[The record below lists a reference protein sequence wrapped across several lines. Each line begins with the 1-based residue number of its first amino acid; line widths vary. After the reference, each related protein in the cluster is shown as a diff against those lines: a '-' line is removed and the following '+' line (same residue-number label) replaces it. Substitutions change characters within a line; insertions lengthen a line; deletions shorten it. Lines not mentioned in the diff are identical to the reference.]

1 MLNRKK
7 FYVSAALILVL
18 GVFVGLILSSHI
30 GIMSPLPA
38 KSQLSSKSIEILT
51 QLSDAQSEVAAVA
64 TPSVVNIS
72 TTRVI
77 KSREETT
84 FDLFD
89 DPFFRKFFGDQF
101 PHPNVPKEHKEQ
113 SLGSGVIVSED
124 GYIITNNHV
133 IEKAQEI
140 KVLLLNKKDYNA
152 KLVGADPKTD
162 IAIIKIDAKGLP
174 ALPWGDSNKLR
185 VGEIVFAIGN
195 PFGLNQT
202 VTMGIISA
210 VGRANVGIAD
220 YEDFIQTDA
229 AINPGNSGGAL
240 INARGELIGI
250 NTAILSRTGGYQGIG
265 FAVPSSM
272 ARQVMDSLVKYK
284 KVVRGWL
291 GVSIQEVTSDLAEEF
306 GVKDLKGALV
316 SGVMKGSP
324 AEKAGIKQ
332 GDVILQYNGKD
343 VEDTGHLRNMVSQTP
358 INMAI
363 KIKVLRQKKEIVL
376 DVVIAELPKKM
387 AEELTRNEEQGNAMN
402 EEESAALAGLVVRQL
417 TPDLAQRFGLDE
429 NEKGI
434 VVVRVEGGS
443 RMAEA
448 GIKAGDIIL
457 QINQKN
463 IATIEDYK
471 KASSKIK
478 TKERILFLIRRKG
491 QDLFVTVRPE

>member
-1 MLNRKK
+1 MK
-7 FYVSAALILVL
+7 FPSICSTILFSGGSSAIRL
-18 GVFVGLILSSHI
+18 
-30 GIMSPLPA
+30 
-38 KSQLSSKSIEILT
+38 
-51 QLSDAQSEVAAVA
+51 
-64 TPSVVNIS
+64 
-72 TTRVI
+72 
-77 KSREETT
+77 
-84 FDLFD
+84 
-89 DPFFRKFFGDQF
+89 

-124 GYIITNNHV
+124 GYIVTNNHV

-140 KVLLLNKKDYNA
+140 KVLLSNKRDYKA
-152 KLVGADPKTD
+152 KLIGADPKTD
-162 IAIIKIDAKGLP
+162 IAVIKIDAKGLT
-174 ALPWGDSNKLR
+174 ALPWGDSNKLK

-202 VTMGIISA
+202 VTMGVIGA

-332 GDVILQYNGKD
+332 GDVILQYNGKT
-343 VEDTGHLRNMVSQTP
+343 VEDTGSPPEHGVPDADRYESQGQGS
-358 INMAI
+358 A
-363 KIKVLRQKKEIVL
+363 
-376 DVVIAELPKKM
+376 
-387 AEELTRNEEQGNAMN
+387 AEEGDRDRGRDRGTAEENRRSAITRQRG
-402 EEESAALAGLVVRQL
+402 SARAGRGERSADRAGRAGTHAGYRPAAWASTNRKRALS
-417 TPDLAQRFGLDE
+417 P
-429 NEKGI
+429 
-434 VVVRVEGGS
+434 
-443 RMAEA
+443 
-448 GIKAGDIIL
+448 
-457 QINQKN
+457 
-463 IATIEDYK
+463 
-471 KASSKIK
+471 
-478 TKERILFLIRRKG
+478 
-491 QDLFVTVRPE
+491 